1 MLIGGIIMEK
11 MKFHWENEKTGK
23 KGSFTVEA
31 MTLDECIQIAEEEMT
46 NGAEIM
52 DYYSI

>member
-1 MLIGGIIMEK
+1 MEK

-31 MTLDECIQIAEEEMT
+31 LTIDECIRMVEEEMV
-46 NGAEIM
+46 NGAELF